1 MCLNPISFFRTFFL
15 VSQGRSRLGPRRTP
29 RKRQRHS
36 PLIDITYTIVTTMD
50 SGTPNALSV
59 GSPMT
64 LIAKY
69 GKQKV
74 NLPNLPSTSTTIR
87 NIKEMLYTVTGI
99 LPKRQKLIGLTMS
112 GGGKVDDETLLSELK
127 VKGSKNAPEIVIQFI
142 LMGTPE
148 AEIFVDPSE
157 KEDLPDV
164 VDDFDL
170 DFNAGSEEW
179 IQHKAKEDNLQ
190 KFTEN
195 TETHI
200 INPPRDNKPLLVLD
214 LDHTLLDFSSR
225 TLRNDSQSALTV
237 GTDVDSVANQ
247 LKRPYMASNFIFI
260 IISASQY

>member
-1 MCLNPISFFRTFFL
+1 MEST
-15 VSQGRSRLGPRRTP
+15 TP
-29 RKRQRHS
+29 
-36 PLIDITYTIVTTMD
+36 
-50 SGTPNALSV
+50 SV
-59 GSPMT
+59 GSSLT

-74 NLPNLPSTSTTIR
+74 NLPDIPSTSTTIR
-87 NIKEMLYTVTGI
+87 DIKEMLCDETGI
-99 LPKRQKLIGLTMS
+99 LPKRQKLIGLSKS

-127 VKGSKNAPEIVIQFI
+127 VKGTKNDSKIVVQFI

-157 KEDLPDV
+157 MEDLPDV

-190 KFTEN
+190 KFTEK

-200 INPPRDNKPLLVLD
+200 INPPREKKPLLVLD

-225 TLRNDSQSALTV
+225 TLRNDSQNALTV
-237 GTDVDSVANQ
+237 GTDVDAVANQ
-247 LKRPYMASNFIFI
+247 LKRPYMASNFLFI
-260 IISASQY
+260 IISISCNENMVVEGLFESSFLNKLFCRINFSH